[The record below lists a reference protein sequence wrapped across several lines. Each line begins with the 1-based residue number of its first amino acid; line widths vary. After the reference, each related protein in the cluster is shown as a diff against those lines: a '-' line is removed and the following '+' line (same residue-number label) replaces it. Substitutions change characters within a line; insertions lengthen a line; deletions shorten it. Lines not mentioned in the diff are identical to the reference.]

1 KYTRSASARTDASNL
16 ISDDPKYRYAPM
28 WSVGGRWQVGKEDF
42 LSSVDWLDNLG
53 LRVTYGYN
61 GNVDKS
67 TAFMSLVN
75 MNTTPNV
82 YTNDLVATIS
92 SFGNPT
98 LRWEKTGMT
107 NIGADF
113 SMLSGKLFGKVDL
126 YNKHGKDLIADL
138 SIPSINGTTM

>member
-1 KYTRSASARTDASNL
+1 
-16 ISDDPKYRYAPM
+16 P
-28 WSVGGRWQVGKEDF
+28 
-42 LSSVDWLDNLG
+42 
-53 LRVTYGYN
+53 
-61 GNVDKS
+61 
-67 TAFMSLVN
+67 LVN

-98 LRWEKTGMT
+98 LRWEKTGTT
-107 NIGADF
+107 NIGVDF

-138 SIPSINGTTM
+138 SIPSINGTTKQKLNNAEMVNRGIEIELGTRLPIRGSDIVWSGNLAFSYNHNKITKLFVDRKSVV